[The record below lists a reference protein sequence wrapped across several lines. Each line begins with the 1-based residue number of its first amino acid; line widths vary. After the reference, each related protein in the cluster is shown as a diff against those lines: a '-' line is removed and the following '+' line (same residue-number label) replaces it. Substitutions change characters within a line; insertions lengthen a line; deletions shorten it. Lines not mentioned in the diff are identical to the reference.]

1 MHSLSKQP
9 HKLNTSSISPKNP
22 VTKEAAQWLH
32 QSLIWLI
39 IACILG
45 LAQSIPTIG
54 VLLGENWINA
64 STGRLMLARQGALIY
79 GWGLS
84 NIIGIIAYVLVLG
97 DGRTGAW
104 LRCLRWLWHA
114 SVAIGLCTVLWS
126 SGSGL
131 WTMPFASWTLPSLL
145 LILGGITY
153 IIASSYSKQVNYWTW
168 LPISSAFGMLWVALT
183 GGYWV
188 GGDGIL
194 GTLAMSCVQSSISI
208 CLTVICF
215 TAFAQTIS
223 WTQNKS
229 WRTISILL
237 ILLSLVAPP
246 LLGAC
251 SLETFPVPWKIVELS
266 QQVGIA
272 TMSVLLFAA
281 LASLLALVRAS
292 KAKVISSSTTHW
304 YEAGLIAM
312 ILWMICSLLS
322 PWGVDWHQFSI
333 ALWHENNLWLYGSIG
348 MLGLAIW
355 LANGGLQKGKTERL
369 WAFGGLFLVITWSI
383 AVYANINVQNLPAD
397 KQSAFLSSWGSFIS
411 IFESI
416 TWILLGLSAICW
428 WRISHKSLGT
438 AYNNE
443 KVQRTFRPI
452 QGMIALIIIS
462 SIGAGTW
469 YYIGILPQEIS
480 SFEVKR
486 PGTNTTGARVF
497 ASEGCAVCH
506 TQMIRALPS
515 GKDLQHSLDTGG
527 NGKGIARISIPEDYE
542 PEANEGAAH
551 IGYARLGPDLFQLQA
566 RVENYVQYL
575 DPNGR
580 IRATATPQEWLYL
593 HLYNPRDPMFG
604 KPWTLCPPMPQLF
617 EIRPMLA
624 STPSPEALPLKAPD
638 NYEIIPTPAAV
649 QLVAYLSTLKRG
661 ELSPKIGQENATR
674 KVSFLNP
681 KYIATPPTLDQSKFK
696 AKHAAIA
703 HEEGRQI
710 YSARCAICHGNE
722 GKGNTSNYPPVLKS
736 EWISGDTKTLALII
750 RYGLTGPISVQGKAW
765 DSTML
770 PTGISQATEIAAL
783 INYLRWQYAE
793 LESPPVTAEQVNE
806 WISLPATPE
815 KPLRVEDLPKAPVPQ
830 NK

>member
-1 MHSLSKQP
+1 MSNHSKLP
-9 HKLNTSSISPKNP
+9 LPLNTSNP
-22 VTKEAAQWLH
+22 SFTRATSTEAAQWLH
-32 QSLIWLI
+32 QSLIWLV

-45 LAQSIPTIG
+45 LAQSIPALG
-54 VLLGENWINA
+54 VLLGEDWIKA

-79 GWGLS
+79 GWGIS
-84 NIIGIIAYVLVLG
+84 NIIGIIVYVLILG
-97 DGRTGAW
+97 NGHRGAW

-114 SVAIGLCTVLWS
+114 SVAVGLCTVLWG

-131 WTMPFASWTLPSLL
+131 WSMPFASWTLPPLL

-153 IIASSYSKQVNYWTW
+153 IIASAYNKDVNYWTW
-168 LPISSAFGMLWVALT
+168 LPIISAFGMLWVALT
-183 GGYWV
+183 GAYWV

-208 CLTVICF
+208 CLTVICL
-215 TAFAQTIS
+215 TAFAQTIA
-223 WTQNKS
+223 WTQRKN
-229 WRTISILL
+229 WCIISTLL
-237 ILLSLVAPP
+237 ILLSLIAPP
-246 LLGAC
+246 LLGAF
-251 SLETFPVPWKIVELS
+251 SLETFPIPWKIVALS
-266 QQVGIA
+266 QQVGIV
-272 TMSVLLFAA
+272 TMSILL
-281 LASLLALVRAS
+281 LASLASFFALIPAS
-292 KAKVISSSTTHW
+292 KSGSISSSSAHW

-312 ILWMICSLLS
+312 IMWMIWSLLS
-322 PWGVDWHQFSI
+322 PWGVDWRQFSI
-333 ALWHENNLWLYGSIG
+333 ALWYENNLWLYGSIG
-348 MLGLAIW
+348 MLGLAVW
-355 LANGGLQKGKTERL
+355 LANEGLKKGKTERF
-369 WAFGGLFLVITWSI
+369 WAFGGLFLIITWGI
-383 AVYANINVQNLPAD
+383 AVYANLSVQNLPTE
-397 KQSAFLSSWGSFIS
+397 KQSAFLSSWASFIS

-416 TWILLGLSAICW
+416 TWILLALAAICW
-428 WRISHKSLGT
+428 WKINHKNIGT
-438 AYNNE
+438 APLNE
-443 KVQRTFRPI
+443 ETKRTFRPI
-452 QGMIALIIIS
+452 QGLLALIIMS

-469 YYIGILPQEIS
+469 YYVGILPQDIS

-515 GKDLQHSLDTGG
+515 GNDLQYSLDTGG

-551 IGYARLGPDLFQLQA
+551 IGYARIGPDLFQLQA
-566 RVENYVQYL
+566 RVENYVRYL

-593 HLYNPRDPMFG
+593 HLYNPRDPMFS

-617 EIRPMLA
+617 EIRPMLG
-624 STPSPEALPLKAPD
+624 STPSPEALPLKTPD
-638 NYEIIPTPAAV
+638 NYEIIPSPEAV

-674 KVSFLNP
+674 KVNFLNP
-681 KYIATPPTLDQSKFK
+681 KYITTPPKLDERKFK

-710 YSARCAICHGNE
+710 YNTRCAICHGNE
-722 GKGNTSNYPPVLKS
+722 GKGNPSNYPPILKS
-736 EWISGDTKTLALII
+736 EWITGDTQTLALII

-765 DSTML
+765 NSTML
-770 PTGISQATEIAAL
+770 PTGISQAKEIAAL
-783 INYLRWQYAE
+783 INYLRWQYGE
-793 LESPPVTAEQVNE
+793 LEAPPVTAEQISE
-806 WISLPATPE
+806 WISLPEIPQQ
-815 KPLRVEDLPKAPVPQ
+815 PLRTQDLPKAPVPQ